1 LYVCSVLV
9 RTVSRIIL
17 HQRHSKISQF
27 CWLYQN
33 RFSYMEKWGFK
44 KKGKNR
50 IKSTHVRILSNVV
63 TVFRKNNVRR
73 EEIRQG
79 KWEKLW

>member
-1 LYVCSVLV
+1 
-9 RTVSRIIL
+9 
-17 HQRHSKISQF
+17 
-27 CWLYQN
+27 
-33 RFSYMEKWGFK
+33 MEKWGFK

>member
-1 LYVCSVLV
+1 MSAQFLV
-9 RTVSRIIL
+9 RTNSRITL
-17 HQRHSKISQF
+17 PQRHSKLVLF

-63 TVFRKNNVRR
+63 TVFRNNKVRR
-73 EEIRQG
+73 EEIKQG
-79 KWEKLW
+79 KWDKL